1 MTIDRTTDAD
11 RSRARIL
18 RELHELIAALD
29 RRVPHVERVGE
40 VAIAKAAAA
49 LRSEALKRIDTLE
62 READA
67 DAITSWSGPIQTTA
81 YIQHTLP
88 GDRHGPE

>member
-1 MTIDRTTDAD
+1 MTREQTRAD
-11 RSRARIL
+11 KGRAQIV

-40 VAIAKAAAA
+40 IAIARAAAA
-49 LRSEALKRIDTLE
+49 LRDEALTRIATLD

-67 DAITSWSGPIQTTA
+67 DAIEAWSTPIQA
-81 YIQHTLP
+81 PVYIQRQTP
-88 GDRHGPE
+88 GDSDGAE